1 MGKICQSEFAMEAAN
16 SFRKWPYF
24 DEGDIQAVADVLR
37 SGKINRWTGTKN
49 AEFEKKIAEA
59 TNTKYA
65 IALANGSL
73 ALELALVA
81 ADVKDGDEVITT
93 CRTFMASASA
103 AVMRGATP
111 VVVDVDPNTQNM
123 LPEAF
128 EKAITPKTKAVVA
141 VHHAGLPCDMD
152 AILAIAKPRGIFVI
166 EDCAQ
171 AHGAF
176 YKGKPAGSF
185 GDVAAWSYNQDKIIS
200 TGGEGGAVATNDETL
215 WKKMWAYKDHGK
227 SYDAVFNRPQHD
239 GFKWLIESFGTNWR
253 MTEMQ
258 AVLGIRHYEKLA
270 QWSEAR
276 TRNAAI
282 YNSLLEKFPSIR
294 LAEVPEN
301 TKHAYYKYYCFT
313 KPQALKSGWNRDRIA
328 AEICAKNIPCFWGS
342 CWNISAEKCFA
353 DRGWSKSAEELPNAY
368 SLKDTSLMLLVH
380 PTITDSDMQYACET
394 IGKIISQA
402 TR

>member
-1 MGKICQSEFAMEAAN
+1 MESAN
-16 SFRKWPYF
+16 SFKKWPYF

-49 AEFEKKIAEA
+49 VEFEKKICEA
-59 TNTKYA
+59 TNAKYA

-73 ALELALVA
+73 ALELALIA
-81 ADVKDGDEVITT
+81 ADVKEGDEVITT
-93 CRTFMASASA
+93 CRTFMASASS
-103 AVMRGATP
+103 AVMRGAKP
-111 VVVDVDPNTQNM
+111 VVVDVDPNTQNI

-152 AILAIAKPRGIFVI
+152 AILAIAKPHGIFVI

-171 AHGAF
+171 AHGAV
-176 YKGKPAGSF
+176 YKKRPVGTI
-185 GDVAAWSYNQDKIIS
+185 GDIGAWSYCQDKIIT
-200 TGGEGGAVATNDETL
+200 TGGEGGAVTTNNEAL
-215 WKKMWAYKDHGK
+215 WKKMWEYKDHGK
-227 SYDAVFNRPQHD
+227 SYDAVFNRKHTN
-239 GFKWLIESFGTNWR
+239 GFRWLIESFGTNWR

-258 AVLGIRHYEKLA
+258 ATIGIRWYEKL
-270 QWSEAR
+270 SEWTVAR
-276 TRNAAI
+276 NKNAAI
-282 YNSLLEKFPSIR
+282 YSETLTNLPSIR
-294 LAEVPEN
+294 LTNIPDGI
-301 TKHAYYKYYCFT
+301 THAYYKYYCFI
-313 KPQALKSGWNRDRIA
+313 KPQALKSGWDRDRIV
-328 AEICAKNIPCFWGS
+328 AEICAKNIPCFSGS

-353 DRGWSKSAEELPNAY
+353 DRGWSKSAEKLPNAY

-380 PTITDSDMQYACET
+380 PTITDSDMQYACEN